1 MLKLLRARRRSRQGE
16 EGFTLIELMVVI
28 VIIGLLATIVVVNV
42 LPAQDTAMRR
52 KAEADIA
59 LLEQA
64 VEMYRLDMF
73 AATPPATAVAAISSA
88 FPMTPGAMAINMR
101 FRDATGLSIFT
112 AWVPMGAKAARAR
125 MPTSATGNSRV
136 ASPNGFTLVEL
147 LVVLVVIG
155 LASAAVMLTLPD
167 DRGGLRVEA
176 ERLAARVHAARD
188 EAIVQA
194 KPVAL
199 IIDSSGYGFERYRRG
214 EWRPITEPPFD
225 RREWPENMLVR
236 IEGAADGRVAFD
248 EMGISDGA
256 IVTLNRGE
264 DQVRIGI
271 GSDGKIDADI

>member
-1 MLKLLRARRRSRQGE
+1 
-16 EGFTLIELMVVI
+16 
-28 VIIGLLATIVVVNV
+28 
-42 LPAQDTAMRR
+42 
-52 KAEADIA
+52 
-59 LLEQA
+59 
-64 VEMYRLDMF
+64 
-73 AATPPATAVAAISSA
+73 
-88 FPMTPGAMAINMR
+88 
-101 FRDATGLSIFT
+101 
-112 AWVPMGAKAARAR
+112 
-125 MPTSATGNSRV
+125 MPTSATGNSRI
-136 ASPNGFTLVEL
+136 ATPNGFTLVEL

-194 KPVAL
+194 RPVAL

-236 IEGAADGRVAFD
+236 IEGTSDGRVAFD

-264 DQVRIGI
+264 DRVRIGI